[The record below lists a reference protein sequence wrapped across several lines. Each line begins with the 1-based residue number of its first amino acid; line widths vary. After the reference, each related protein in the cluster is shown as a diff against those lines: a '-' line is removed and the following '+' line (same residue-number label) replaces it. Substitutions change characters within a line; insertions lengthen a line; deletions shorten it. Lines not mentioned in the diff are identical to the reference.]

1 MGILSYPCPAPKCE
15 LRRAFYLLPQR
26 CGAQTVTGCALNSA
40 VPLLRSPA
48 ACFSCRHD
56 GAPGVAITGE
66 IDLNSA
72 LAQLANARYAP
83 ESLNSG
89 GRRGLNRHGGE
100 TLAVLT
106 SLAEVRAAVNEI
118 AATAQRLISI
128 YTPDLEPDL
137 YDQSAFLEVIK
148 HFVLT
153 RSFAKV
159 RVLLAEPTRVMRDS
173 NRFVA
178 MGRRLSSCIDIR
190 YVAASRRSAPPPT
203 SSPMTGPSSTAC
215 VPTPGTGWPTSTIR
229 PPRVCTCRSLIRCG
243 TPAQPSTDCAPPVA
257 ADTTP

>member
-1 MGILSYPCPAPKCE
+1 
-15 LRRAFYLLPQR
+15 
-26 CGAQTVTGCALNSA
+26 V
-40 VPLLRSPA
+40 V
-48 ACFSCRHD
+48 
-56 GAPGVAITGE
+56 ITGE

-83 ESLNSG
+83 ESLNPG
-89 GRRGLNRHGGE
+89 TRRGLNRHGGE

-137 YDQSAFLEVIK
+137 YDQSAFLEIVK

-190 YVAASRRSAPPPT
+190 YVAAQSPQRASAY
-203 SSPMTGPSSTAC
+203 
-215 VPTPGTGWPTSTIR
+215 
-229 PPRVCTCRSLIRCG
+229 LIADDR
-243 TPAQPSTDCAPPVA
+243 AIVYRMR
-257 ADTTP
+257 ADTWDGVADIDNQTAARLYLQEFDQVWNASAAEHGLRAARRG

>member
-1 MGILSYPCPAPKCE
+1 MPEMTDATPAIDPE
-15 LRRAFYLLPQR
+15 LITAGRLLQEK
-26 CGAQTVTGCALNSA
+26 GLV
-40 VPLLRSPA
+40 
-48 ACFSCRHD
+48 
-56 GAPGVAITGE
+56 APDRTKA
-66 IDLNSA
+66 
-72 LAQLANARYAP
+72 
-83 ESLNSG
+83 
-89 GRRGLNRHGGE
+89 
-100 TLAVLT
+100 

-190 YVAASRRSAPPPT
+190 YVAAQAPQRASAYLIADDRAIVYAIIQLAHALGITVVAEGVEAREQLDILEEFDCDFAQGYLIGVPQPASEALSLSRR
-203 SSPMTGPSSTAC
+203 
-215 VPTPGTGWPTSTIR
+215 R
-229 PPRVCTCRSLIRCG
+229 
-243 TPAQPSTDCAPPVA
+243 
-257 ADTTP
+257 

>member
-1 MGILSYPCPAPKCE
+1 MTG
-15 LRRAFYLLPQR
+15 R
-26 CGAQTVTGCALNSA
+26 CRVI
-40 VPLLRSPA
+40 
-48 ACFSCRHD
+48 
-56 GAPGVAITGE
+56 ITGE

-89 GRRGLNRHGGE
+89 ARRGLNRHGGE

-159 RVLLAEPTRVMRDS
+159 RVLLGEPTRVMRDS

-190 YVAASRRSAPPPT
+190 YGATQTQQRASAY
-203 SSPMTGPSSTAC
+203 
-215 VPTPGTGWPTSTIR
+215 
-229 PPRVCTCRSLIRCG
+229 LIADDR
-243 TPAQPSTDCAPPVA
+243 AIVYRMR
-257 ADTTP
+257 ADTWDGVADIDNQTAARLYLQEFDQVWNASAVDHGLRAARRG

>member
-1 MGILSYPCPAPKCE
+1 LTYSGG
-15 LRRAFYLLPQR
+15 RRAPNRDRFGNEFAR
-26 CGAQTVTGCALNSA
+26 AVTKID
-40 VPLLRSPA
+40 RSLTSRAGDAGRPIV
-48 ACFSCRHD
+48 S
-56 GAPGVAITGE
+56 ISGE
-66 IDLNSA
+66 LDLNNA

-83 ESLNSG
+83 ESANSG
-89 GRRGLNRHGGE
+89 PSGAATRQGAE
-100 TLAVLT
+100 TLTVLT

-153 RSFAKV
+153 RSFSKV
-159 RVLLAEPTRVMRDS
+159 RVLLAEPSRVMRDS

-190 YVAASRRSAPPPT
+190 YVAAQAPQRASAY
-203 SSPMTGPSSTAC
+203 
-215 VPTPGTGWPTSTIR
+215 
-229 PPRVCTCRSLIRCG
+229 LIADDRAIVYRMRADTWDG
-243 TPAQPSTDCAPPVA
+243 VADINNPVA
-257 ADTTP
+257 ARLYLQEFDQVWHASAAERGLRHARRG

>member
-1 MGILSYPCPAPKCE
+1 MTG
-15 LRRAFYLLPQR
+15 RRRL
-26 CGAQTVTGCALNSA
+26 V
-40 VPLLRSPA
+40 
-48 ACFSCRHD
+48 
-56 GAPGVAITGE
+56 ITGE

-89 GRRGLNRHGGE
+89 ARRGLNRHGGE

-190 YVAASRRSAPPPT
+190 YGATQTQQRASAY
-203 SSPMTGPSSTAC
+203 
-215 VPTPGTGWPTSTIR
+215 
-229 PPRVCTCRSLIRCG
+229 LIADDR
-243 TPAQPSTDCAPPVA
+243 AIVYRMR
-257 ADTTP
+257 ADTWDGVADIDNQTAARLYLQEFDQVWNASAVDHGLRAARRG